1 MKAARGLL
9 ASFVFAA
16 PVAAVPPPPNWGAA
30 ATNCAAPVYAI
41 DRLVC
46 EDPQLRLLDQA
57 IGVRVS
63 FPAPSDAA
71 LRPSHD
77 EWYRQSRLCASQAD
91 AKGCILNAYLARL
104 KLLGPIAPAPAR

>member
-1 MKAARGLL
+1 M
-9 ASFVFAA
+9 
-16 PVAAVPPPPNWGAA
+16 
-30 ATNCAAPVYAI
+30 
-41 DRLVC
+41 
-46 EDPQLRLLDQA
+46 
-57 IGVRVS
+57 RVS